1 MGIKKANQ
9 MTKIKT
15 FDDLEFFPHQVVKGG
30 KHAFMKFPSGEWVS
44 VVGGPG
50 LYGNGETTFEVLTS
64 QNEEEPFG
72 YQSKEEVSKIMA
84 DFQTPVI

>member
-1 MGIKKANQ
+1 MGIKNNQ

-30 KHAFMKFPSGEWVS
+30 KHAFMKFPNGEWVS

-72 YQSKEEVSKIMA
+72 YQSKEQVSKIMA

>member
-1 MGIKKANQ
+1 MGIKPNE
-9 MTKIKT
+9 MSKIKT

-64 QNEEEPFG
+64 QNEEEPAL

-84 DFQTPVI
+84 DIQTPVI

>member
-1 MGIKKANQ
+1 
-9 MTKIKT
+9 
-15 FDDLEFFPHQVVKGG
+15 
-30 KHAFMKFPSGEWVS
+30 MKFPNGEWVS

-72 YQSKEEVSKIMA
+72 YQSKEEVSKIMT